1 MNGEANGQFKVVTVD
16 VDAEADL
23 ASKYGISHIP
33 PLLIFKNGE
42 VSERIVGMKSKKD
55 LLEAVA
61 R

>member
-33 PLLIFKNGE
+33 TLLIFKNGE